1 MRTSLQARQSY
12 SDKPSTGHSPVA
24 AEIGTLPFIAKSV
37 RFTAQ
42 LLLGLLQIRKL
53 GVPAECADNV
63 ALSTRSLALHRLCRS
78 LLRHL
83 EVEVVVEGTLPCS
96 GLLVTNHV
104 SFLDIIFL
112 GAVTPMVFVSKSDV
126 AAWPVV
132 GTIASCAGTVFVER
146 RRRLDVSRV
155 NSQVS
160 RALNAG
166 TLVTLF
172 PEGTSSDGSRVLP
185 FQPSL
190 LQPAVEAGISITPGY
205 LRYTGLDGERA
216 DDIAY
221 FGDRDL
227 MPCII
232 ALLNRRK
239 TTATLRC
246 APPLSPATDRKT
258 LASQLHAAV
267 VGLSEH
273 P

>member
-1 MRTSLQARQSY
+1 MHTFIVKSL
-12 SDKPSTGHSPVA
+12 
-24 AEIGTLPFIAKSV
+24 
-37 RFTAQ
+37 RFTTQ
-42 LLLGLLQIRKL
+42 LLLGLVQIRKL
-53 GVPAECADNV
+53 GAPKESGEPAT
-63 ALSTRSLALHRLCRS
+63 LSTRSVALHKLCRS

-83 EVEVVVEGTLPCS
+83 EIEVVVEGTLPSS

-126 AAWPVV
+126 AEWPII

-160 RALNAG
+160 QALNTG
-166 TLVTLF
+166 SLVTLF
-172 PEGTSSDGSRVLP
+172 PEGTSSDGSEVLP

-246 APPLSPATDRKT
+246 APPVSPATDRKT
-258 LASQLHAAV
+258 LASQLHTAV
-267 VGLSEH
+267 VQLAEQR
-273 P
+273 